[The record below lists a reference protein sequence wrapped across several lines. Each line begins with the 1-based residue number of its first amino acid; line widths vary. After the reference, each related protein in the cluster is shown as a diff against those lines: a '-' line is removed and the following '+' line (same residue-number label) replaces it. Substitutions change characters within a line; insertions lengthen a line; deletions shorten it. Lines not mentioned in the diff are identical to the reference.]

1 MTIKEV
7 KRRYNP
13 EIKCRERYLDDR
25 EFHSLQEIKD
35 YCRSDTMYN
44 RKPTPDEVVYTFML
58 MDTQE
63 EIDISAQWC
72 EDNDG
77 FYYVKLDYLF

>member
-7 KRRYNP
+7 KRKYNS
-13 EIKCRERYLDDR
+13 ETKRRERYLGDR

-44 RKPTPDEVVYTFML
+44 RKPTLDEVVYTFML

-63 EIDISAQWC
+63 QIDISVQYGLD
-72 EDNDG
+72 ENNEK
-77 FYYVKLDYLF
+77 YIKLDYWF

>member
-7 KRRYNP
+7 KRKYNS
-13 EIKCRERYLDDR
+13 ETKRRERYLGDR
-25 EFHSLQEIKD
+25 EFYSLQEIKD

-44 RKPTPDEVVYTFML
+44 RKPAPDEVVYTFML

-63 EIDISAQWC
+63 QIDISVQYGLD
-72 EDNDG
+72 ENNEK
-77 FYYVKLDYLF
+77 YIKLDYWF